1 MAHIER
7 LTPLDVAMPRTYIR
21 VLLLFRAAI
30 AASAAQTLQDGLNR
44 LAEQVPWVSGRIYSV
59 SGGGQEIR
67 YDAEKI
73 NPPLLVDKGSIA
85 ASCTMSHGK
94 SMDAIAPEVWPVS
107 GALTGDG
114 APVFAASVF
123 RFATPDLDPQ
133 EGRQCIALCV
143 CIHHN
148 AVDATGF
155 TEIIR
160 LWARNVAGPD
170 LSFST
175 CSAAPDRGSRHAHLL
190 TTLSSE
196 LKELEI
202 SSPSSDAILAM
213 HSEYSKTPPAMPPN
227 GLAPCTSKLFSIPIH
242 WVNILKE
249 LLRKYVST
257 PPTTNVVLCAL
268 LWTTITRVRA
278 RRNPSLMSQTSRLVT
293 AINGR
298 PRIKPGFSSSCPV
311 FVSENDHTY
320 LGNAVVYVL
329 TPFPAVALASSTA
342 ETTPD
347 PGPAPMRS
355 LAIICDQISNSQS
368 VSTINKRHI
377 AEVYRLLDESP
388 LFPGWDLFGSRDV
401 VITSWADQDL
411 YTVDFGSLFGRPT
424 SVVFPPME
432 PGAPADGVGIV
443 LPRRREKAE
452 MEILEVIL
460 MLRVDDMRALEDD
473 SLWQTIVSV

>member
-7 LTPLDVAMPRTYIR
+7 LTPLHVAMPRTYIR

-30 AASAAQTLQDGLNR
+30 AASAAQTLQDGLNK

-73 NPPLLVDKGSIA
+73 NPPILLDKGSIA
-85 ASCTMSHGK
+85 ASYTMSSHGK

-133 EGRQCIALCV
+133 EGTQGIALCV

-196 LKELEI
+196 LEELEI
-202 SSPSSDAILAM
+202 SSPLSDAILAS
-213 HSEYSKTPPAMPPN
+213 HSEYSKTPPVMPPN
-227 GLAPCTSKLFSIPIH
+227 GLAPCTSKLFSIPVH
-242 WVNILKE
+242 WVNILKG
-249 LLRKYVST
+249 LLRKYVCA
-257 PPTTNVVLCAL
+257 PPTANVVLCTL

-278 RRNPSLMSQTSRLVT
+278 RRNPSLMSQK
-293 AINGR
+293 AN
-298 PRIKPGFSSSCPV
+298 
-311 FVSENDHTY
+311 Y
-320 LGNAVVYVL
+320 
-329 TPFPAVALASSTA
+329 
-342 ETTPD
+342 
-347 PGPAPMRS
+347 RS
-355 LAIICDQISNSQS
+355 
-368 VSTINKRHI
+368 
-377 AEVYRLLDESP
+377 
-388 LFPGWDLFGSRDV
+388 WDLFGSRDV
-401 VITSWADQDL
+401 VITSWADQD
-411 YTVDFGSLFGRPT
+411 YTQLTLGPRL
-424 SVVFPPME
+424 
-432 PGAPADGVGIV
+432 DGQRIV

-452 MEILEVIL
+452 MEVLEVIL

-473 SLWQTIVSV
+473 SFW